1 VVPHVTSTVTPVI
14 AAATG
19 EAMKTATFERGRL
32 LRNGTRVLVHGALI
46 EGIDFR
52 SVGLTARSDDFV
64 RDLSSFFQPPRRQKD
79 SRTSLGKG
87 FPDRA
92 SERITDAVDHRVL
105 VGEQHTLQ
113 GTPAAG
119 GRKLRFASRC
129 HDTALAASTRAGAFT
144 EIEQDRSG
152 INLR

>member
-1 VVPHVTSTVTPVI
+1 LFILNVDQV
-14 AAATG
+14 
-19 EAMKTATFERGRL
+19 ERDIERARL

-52 SVGLTARSDDFV
+52 SVRLTARSDDFV
-64 RDLSSFFQPPRRQKD
+64 RYPSSFFQPPRGQKD

-87 FPDRA
+87 FPDCT
-92 SERITDAVDHRVL
+92 SERVPDAVDHRVL

-113 GTPAAG
+113 STLAAG
-119 GRKLRFASRC
+119 GRKQRLASRC
-129 HDTALAASTRAGAFT
+129 HDTALTASSRAGGFT
-144 EIEQDRSG
+144 EISQDRSG